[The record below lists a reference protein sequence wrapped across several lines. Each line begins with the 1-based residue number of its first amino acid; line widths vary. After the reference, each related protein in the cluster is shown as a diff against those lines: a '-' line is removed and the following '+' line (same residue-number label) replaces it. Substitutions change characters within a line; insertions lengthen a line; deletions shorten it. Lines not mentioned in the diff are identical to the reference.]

1 MSSDLYYETPPI
13 RRTCKTDFISCLP
26 CQFEILF
33 LIKFSK
39 KKFYILDRH
48 REGWEVLSHVAMVNS
63 DFWTIRYLSYA

>member
-1 MSSDLYYETPPI
+1 MSGDLHYEPPPI
-13 RRTCKTDFISCLP
+13 RHVFLVNLRYC
-26 CQFEILF
+26 F

-63 DFWTIRYLSYA
+63 DFWIIIVVNCGSKPSID